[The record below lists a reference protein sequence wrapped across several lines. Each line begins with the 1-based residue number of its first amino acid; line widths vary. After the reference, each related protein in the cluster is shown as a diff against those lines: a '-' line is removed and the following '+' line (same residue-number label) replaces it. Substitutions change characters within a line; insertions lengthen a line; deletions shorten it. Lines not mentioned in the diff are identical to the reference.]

1 MRRMF
6 LVILFAAGFLCP
18 RAARAED
25 RSDTTGASA
34 SSPDSL
40 RWSSF
45 LPLMKGEAEKRGIEL
60 PLPFGSG
67 LVYYYLDRSIKITD
81 LRIGRDGAP
90 PVSVSEFAKLS
101 ARAKVH
107 NLDAKVDVWILP
119 FLNVYLIG
127 GYFWNESET
136 TIDVSLPPL
145 TPGGSP
151 RRRQILVPTAM
162 EGSIGGVGLT
172 LAGGY
177 GPFFLTFDS
186 NFAQANLGFDDR
198 FKAVVTSARGGWN
211 GRLTGRPLRVWA
223 NVTDWNTFATASST
237 VPDPDGGTLSFG
249 VDQGPAYRYTYGAG
263 GQYGAT
269 RHWEFAADLGID
281 GHSGWYLAL
290 IPVFRM

>member
-6 LVILFAAGFLCP
+6 LVILFPAGFLCP

-60 PLPFGSG
+60 PLPFGTG

-127 GYFWNESET
+127 GYIWNESET

-162 EGSIGGVGLT
+162 EGSIGGVGP
-172 LAGGY
+172 GY
-177 GPFFLTFDS
+177 F
-186 NFAQANLGFDDR
+186 
-198 FKAVVTSARGGWN
+198 
-211 GRLTGRPLRVWA
+211 
-223 NVTDWNTFATASST
+223 
-237 VPDPDGGTLSFG
+237 
-249 VDQGPAYRYTYGAG
+249 
-263 GQYGAT
+263 
-269 RHWEFAADLGID
+269 ADLIAVDGDPLADVNVVIERVSWVMKAGEVVID
-281 GHSGWYLAL
+281 
-290 IPVFRM
+290 RR